1 MMKFSELRDSTAK
14 QATSPANIAAYQFQY
29 LSADHFKNIDAIRD
43 RCVYHLFEDVAKFK
57 SKQDF
62 HQFLGNAYYHPANEF
77 AQDCVQIA
85 FYCNTIYGR
94 MIRQWTD
101 AALKCFDNF
110 LIQYIHEFLQEK
122 VSKSGKDIKET
133 DVYWHL
139 MDKGG
144 VEYEVGICFKSI
156 YESRNSFTHVQYED
170 DEGRRRYKPWPA
182 KKYNREKE
190 LILSQFE
197 KGLKNLEVLLSRESI
212 KAEA

>member
-1 MMKFSELRDSTAK
+1 MKFSEQRDSIAK
-14 QATSPANIAAYQFQY
+14 QNGSPTSIAAYQVQY

-43 RCVYHLFEDVAKFK
+43 RCVYHLFEDLAKLK
-57 SKQDF
+57 TKQDF
-62 HQFLGNAYYHPANEF
+62 NQFLGNEYYYPANEF

-85 FYCNTIYGR
+85 FHSSTIYGR
-94 MIRQWTD
+94 MIRPWTD

-110 LIQYIHEFLQEK
+110 LIQYIHEVLQEK
-122 VSKSGKDIKET
+122 VIKTGSGLKET

-139 MDKGG
+139 IGRGG
-144 VEYEVGICFKSI
+144 VESEIGTSFKSI

-170 DEGRRRYKPWPA
+170 EEGRRKYRPWSA
-182 KKYNREKE
+182 KKYSREKE

-197 KGLKNLEVLLSRESI
+197 KGLKNLEVLISRESI